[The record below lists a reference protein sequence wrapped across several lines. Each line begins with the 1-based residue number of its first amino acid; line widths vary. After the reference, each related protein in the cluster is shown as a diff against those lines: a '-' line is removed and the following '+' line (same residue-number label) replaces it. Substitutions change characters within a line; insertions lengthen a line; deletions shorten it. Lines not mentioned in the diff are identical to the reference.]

1 MTKDQSQKLLQFYDS
16 GYSVLISMGYV
27 DGEAHVYEA
36 TEATLEENAGFH
48 KNLELGDICFNSDVY
63 AQYPLK
69 DVSVSDVKVFK
80 EVDEWFNEDAII
92 ETF

>member
-48 KNLELGDICFNSDVY
+48 TNLELGDICFNSDVY